1 MLKSPARTKANS
13 SPTGDQAIECWS
25 TFDGHS
31 VGPECRRQFQY
42 YTGARMTITVELKP
56 EVERELAHQAAA
68 RGMDVPAYAATL
80 LEQAAQPPV
89 PEPQARPKRP
99 RPPGRKSLAQL
110 FAESPFR
117 GLDLDFEREPD
128 LGRDI

>member
-1 MLKSPARTKANS
+1 
-13 SPTGDQAIECWS
+13 
-25 TFDGHS
+25 
-31 VGPECRRQFQY
+31 
-42 YTGARMTITVELKP
+42 MTITVELSP

-80 LEQAAQPPV
+80 LEQAAQPDTL
-89 PEPQARPKRP
+89 ESQGQRRPKHSRP
-99 RPPGRKSLAQL
+99 SGRKSLAQL

-128 LGRDI
+128 SGRDIRL